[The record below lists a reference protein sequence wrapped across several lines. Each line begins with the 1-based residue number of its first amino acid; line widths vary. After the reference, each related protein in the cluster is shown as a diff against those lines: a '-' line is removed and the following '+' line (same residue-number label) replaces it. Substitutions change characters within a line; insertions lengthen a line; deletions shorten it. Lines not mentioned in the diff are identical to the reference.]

1 MIDPILK
8 AGSGSLHDI
17 IRSIHIGLL
26 CVQEK
31 ANDRPTMDS
40 VVLMLNSF
48 SVTLPVPSEPAFFK
62 RSNTDPEMPHLNEYS
77 SSTRASQHS
86 ANDVSMSEIVPR

>member
-8 AGSGSLHDI
+8 AGSGSLHNI

-31 ANDRPTMDS
+31 VNDRPTMAS

-48 SVTLPVPSEPAFFK
+48 SVTLPVPSEPAFFM
-62 RSNTDPEMPHLNEYS
+62 RSNTDPEMPLLNENS

-86 ANDVSMSEIVPR
+86 ANDVSMSEMVPR